1 MSNCQA
7 TRPRA
12 FSLLEL
18 LIVLAVMAGVSALVF
33 PSLARPLAENEVQRA
48 AAALRDEISQC
59 RNRAVLG
66 NQMLLIRFLAGEEQI
81 QSGTW
86 QSLMAD
92 SNGLL
97 NDSGQSSSLK
107 SFRLPVGIVVER
119 VEWSDQ
125 TNSLDSETLAP
136 VSRDSADLSV
146 ERDATSIDSEVSG
159 DVWYLSY
166 LPTGR
171 CRDCHIILRD
181 TSTGARCGLEI
192 DGVLQMMRF
201 QRLPSITPS
210 ESSSVGQ
217 MRSGRYASGAPQ

>member
-1 MSNCQA
+1 MSNSEA
-7 TRPRA
+7 KRTRA

-59 RNRAVLG
+59 RNRAVFG
-66 NQMLLIRFLAGEEQI
+66 NQMLLIRFLAGEDQI
-81 QSGTW
+81 QAGTW

-92 SNGLL
+92 SNGSPD
-97 NDSGQSSSLK
+97 NSGQSGSLR
-107 SFRLPVGIVVER
+107 SYRLPVGIVIER
-119 VEWSDQ
+119 VEWPEP
-125 TNSLDSETLAP
+125 TNSLHSELLDSVP
-136 VSRDSADLSV
+136 RDSANLTLES
-146 ERDATSIDSEVSG
+146 DATSLGDESSS

-171 CRDCHIILRD
+171 CGDCQIILRD
-181 TSTGARCGLEI
+181 TSTGGRCGLEI

-201 QRLPSITPS
+201 QRLPSITPV
-210 ESSSVGQ
+210 ENSSVSQ
-217 MRSGRYASGAPQ
+217 MRSDRFPSGAP